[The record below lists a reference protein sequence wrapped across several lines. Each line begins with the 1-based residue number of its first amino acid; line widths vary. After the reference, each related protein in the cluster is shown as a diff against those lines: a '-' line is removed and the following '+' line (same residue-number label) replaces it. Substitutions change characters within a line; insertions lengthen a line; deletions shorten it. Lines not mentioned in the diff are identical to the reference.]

1 MIEGESLFIVD
12 ESPDGRLE
20 SARRQGVSNGH
31 VFLNKFEGA
40 QMEHERRIR
49 MTEAPTQVKRE
60 GMTRNKRDYRNKKRR
75 NNSDESRQADL
86 DAECERKAK
95 SRRVAKEKLNNKHI
109 EEREALIEKVNQRYP
124 FILLYIDFFQDP

>member
-1 MIEGESLFIVD
+1 MIESESLFIVD

-20 SARRQGVSNGH
+20 SARQQGVLNGP

-60 GMTRNKRDYRNKKRR
+60 RMTQKKRDYRNKKRR
-75 NNSDESRQADL
+75 NDSDESRQAEL
-86 DAECERKAK
+86 DAECQRKAK
-95 SRRVAKEKLNNKHI
+95 SR
-109 EEREALIEKVNQRYP
+109 
-124 FILLYIDFFQDP
+124 